1 MANKQR
7 RRTNASIVMNR
18 PRKMTLRSNLFN
30 IDTNNPCFLVSSP
43 GLEIAFAD
51 HLKEKLE
58 PRLNDS
64 VGQASPDD
72 RSDGKAH
79 DHHQIRKLEV
89 QYIMQPRKV
98 LLP

>member
-1 MANKQR
+1 M
-7 RRTNASIVMNR
+7 
-18 PRKMTLRSNLFN
+18 
-30 IDTNNPCFLVSSP
+30 FLSFFQA
-43 GLEIAFAD
+43 LEIAFSD
-51 HLKEKLE
+51 PLTQKVE

-64 VGQASPDD
+64 VGQARPDD

-98 LLP
+98 LLPLNTTREIWVRLSCRQASYGGH